1 MRRSK
6 PNPDYLLLTFFSLAA
21 LVPVGFIDL
30 TGTGEFRFTMCLWRA
45 VRGDTDWPELLGRAL
60 VTMPLLCV
68 PAVAL
73 GWWAQAAAVRLG
85 FRLTPRPAKEDQAD
99 YQEAQPGAPPEP

>member
-6 PNPDYLLLTFFSLAA
+6 PSPDYLLLTLFSLAA

-30 TGTGEFRFTMCLWRA
+30 TGTGQFRFTVCLWRA
-45 VRGDTDWPELLGRAL
+45 VRGDPEWAELLGRAL

-68 PAVAL
+68 PAAAL

-85 FRLTPRPAKEDQAD
+85 FRLTGRPSKEHLAD
-99 YQEAQPGAPPEP
+99 YDDAPLKAPPKS